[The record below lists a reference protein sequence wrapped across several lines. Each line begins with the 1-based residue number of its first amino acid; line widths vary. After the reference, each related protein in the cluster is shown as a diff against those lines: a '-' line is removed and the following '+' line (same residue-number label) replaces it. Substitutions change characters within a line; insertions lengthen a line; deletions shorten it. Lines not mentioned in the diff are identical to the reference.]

1 MNEDVQCVDLR
12 RMVILNIIER
22 VKQKAEIIKVFLLSY
37 YQFHFHLCCLN

>member
-22 VKQKAEIIKVFLLSY
+22 VKQKAEII
-37 YQFHFHLCCLN
+37 